1 MRGSNVD
8 ASDRV
13 NWLAA
18 YTLGL
23 AISGHDN
30 DPVEEL
36 LRLAE
41 NDTELLDAAAARVH
55 GLAVGDHAARRRAFQ
70 ILSDAATSSRQA
82 GM

>member
-1 MRGSNVD
+1 MD
-8 ASDRV
+8 ATDRV

-23 AISGHDN
+23 AISAHGT

-36 LRLAE
+36 RQLAE
-41 NDTELLDAAAARVH
+41 GDAELLETAAARVH
-55 GLAVGDHAARRRAFQ
+55 GLAVGDHAARRRAFE
-70 ILSDAATSSRQA
+70 LLTEAAASSRRD